1 VPSSVVGEMAPTTIS
16 IKINFSY
23 CGGITEG
30 RRNDERTPIEIN
42 QAGMGKRE
50 EIPLI
55 PEA

>member
-1 VPSSVVGEMAPTTIS
+1 MAPTTIS

-30 RRNDERTPIEIN
+30 RRNDERTPIEIY

-55 PEA
+55 PEP